1 MPVTILAA
9 IILLLLPCRVKCQS
23 EPDQPEEVPDPAGK
37 AAGATDVSFSSSP
50 GLDSLYRHLA
60 LLEIAKARS
69 LVESS
74 GFWHRLI
81 PRVSLGGS
89 LGIRDLAFQD
99 AGGALIIPKDS
110 YRLTFELSLSALL
123 DGSDRTRAEL
133 HLAETETRFS
143 LLIRRQSL
151 ALLALE
157 RKRKELSE
165 ELTALREELSVR
177 GSAVAYQ
184 ELLFAQGRADF
195 HALAGAKIELIRLR
209 HTVAAL
215 EMKVHDLMKRVGG
228 EEPPE

>member
-9 IILLLLPCRVKCQS
+9 IILLLFPCRVKCQY
-23 EPDQPEEVPDPAGK
+23 EPDQPREVPDPVGEAP
-37 AAGATDVSFSSSP
+37 GAPDVSFASSP
-50 GLDSLYRHLA
+50 GLDSLYRRVA
-60 LLEIAKARS
+60 LIEIEKARS

-81 PRVSLGGS
+81 PGVSLGGS
-89 LGIRDLAFQD
+89 LGLRGLAFQD
-99 AGGALIIPKDS
+99 AGGAVIIPKDS
-110 YRLTFELSLSALL
+110 YRVTFELSLSALL
-123 DGSDRTRAEL
+123 DGSDHMRAEL
-133 HLAETETRFS
+133 HLAETETRVGI
-143 LLIRRQSL
+143 LIRRQSL

-184 ELLFAQGRADF
+184 ELLFSQGRADF
-195 HALAGAKIELIRLR
+195 HALAGARIELIRLR
-209 HTVAAL
+209 HSVAAL
-215 EMKVHDLMKRVGG
+215 EMKVHDLVKRLGG

>member
-1 MPVTILAA
+1 MPVKTLAA
-9 IILLLLPCRVKCQS
+9 IILLLLPCRVKCQH
-23 EPDQPEEVPDPAGK
+23 EPDQPQEVTDPVGEAP
-37 AAGATDVSFSSSP
+37 GAPDVSFSSSP
-50 GLDSLYRHLA
+50 GLDSLYRRIA
-60 LLEIAKARS
+60 VLEIAKAHT
-69 LVESS
+69 LIASS

-89 LGIRDLAFQD
+89 IGLRDLAFPD
-99 AGGALIIPKDS
+99 AGGAVIIPKDS

-123 DGSDRTRAEL
+123 DGSDEARAEL

-143 LLIRRQSL
+143 ILIRRQSL

-157 RKRKELSE
+157 RKKMEFSG

-195 HALAGAKIELIRLR
+195 HALAGARIELIRLR
-209 HTVAAL
+209 HAVAAL
-215 EMKVHDLMKRVGG
+215 EMKVKDLEKRLGG